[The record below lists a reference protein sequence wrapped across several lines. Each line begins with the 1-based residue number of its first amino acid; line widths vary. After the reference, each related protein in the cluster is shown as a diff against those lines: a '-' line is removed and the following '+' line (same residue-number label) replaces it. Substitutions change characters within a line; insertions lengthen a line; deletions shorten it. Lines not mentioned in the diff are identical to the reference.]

1 MNRDPAVFVGAC
13 DDEGNVHLDFPHQ
26 QRAWCRSRLA
36 GQCIEVEIR
45 PQASKRSDRQNRALH
60 ALLNAW
66 AKDSGN
72 DSEDLKRVMLGI
84 SFGYVERAMPV
95 TGEVQNVLA
104 KPHSSGLTVHEFCHL
119 IEEVL
124 RVAAENGTW
133 LEAPDE
139 YRRAKEAAAR
149 KAAKGRAA

>member
-1 MNRDPAVFVGAC
+1 MSRDPAVFLGMVNEHGT
-13 DDEGNVHLDFPHQ
+13 VHLDFPQQ
-26 QRAWCRSRLA
+26 QRAWCKTRLA
-36 GQCIEVEIR
+36 GQSVEVEIR
-45 PQASKRSDRQNRALH
+45 PQHSKRSDRQNRALH

-72 DSEDLKRVMLGI
+72 DTDDLKQVMLGI
-84 SFGYVERAMPV
+84 AFGHVERTMPV
-95 TGEVQNVLA
+95 TGEIREVLA

-133 LEAPDE
+133 LQAPDE

-149 KAAKGRAA
+149 KGQAA